1 MSVSL
6 EEIGLPPRPNITI
19 STVDRETVRAII
31 RAEHALMD
39 QAIRMGIDA
48 DEAHRGYAPYI
59 EKIVSSLSDG
69 DRAEFERLFV
79 EESLNTDDLDTAT
92 TTAATP
98 AAVSAPRVE
107 PPYADAAEQPKPLS
121 TATIFFAGVNVTIL
135 IGLAVFWALR

>member
-6 EEIGLPPRPNITI
+6 EEIGIPARANITI

-31 RAEHALMD
+31 RAEHALID

-59 EKIVSSLSDG
+59 EKIISSLNDG
-69 DRAEFERLFV
+69 DKAEFERLFV
-79 EESLNTDDLDTAT
+79 EESLNTDDLGAATIT
-92 TTAATP
+92 TTAT
-98 AAVSAPRVE
+98 VSAPRVE
-107 PPYADAAEQPKPLS
+107 PPSSEAADQPKPLS
-121 TATIFFAGVNVTIL
+121 TVTIFFAGVNVTVL

>member
-19 STVDRETVRAII
+19 YTVDRETVRAII
-31 RAEHALMD
+31 RAEHTLID

-48 DEAHRGYAPYI
+48 DEAHCGYAPYI
-59 EKIVSSLSDG
+59 EKIMSSLSDG

-79 EESLNTDDLDTAT
+79 EESLDTDNLVAVT
-92 TTAATP
+92 TTAE
-98 AAVSAPRVE
+98 VSAPAVE